1 MRYAKNLRYAIAFT
15 AAAALGAAGCSDNN
29 NSNPDSGVAG
39 RSGSGGAGGLNGTG
53 GAGHGGSGGVYG
65 AGGHAGTTGSGG
77 SGHAGSGGGLGS
89 GGTFGT
95 GGNGGHGGQ
104 AGEAGAGGR
113 AATGGAGG
121 GAGATAML
129 SDGQIIAVL
138 LEANAGEV
146 HTADIADVRATE
158 GEVQAFSMQIRS
170 DHAAAEMRQT
180 ALVQSDGFTVSDSP
194 QRQMVAEMANAA
206 ISTLWMT
213 PMAEFNRG
221 FVQEQI
227 ALHMSVLDLINNVLL
242 PQVTS
247 TALRTEVQAER
258 TAVEMHLTL
267 AQTLLAALD
276 NGGAGGAG
284 GNGGRGGAGGN

>member
-95 GGNGGHGGQ
+95 GGNGGHGGH

-138 LEANAGEV
+138 LAANAGEV
-146 HTADIADVRATE
+146 HAAD
-158 GEVQAFSMQIRS
+158 
-170 DHAAAEMRQT
+170 MRLN